1 MKRYRCTNHKRLLTI
16 MSVLFIFLICFAQL
30 YKPETTEAQVPLK
43 IIVAT
48 VRDGDSLWKMA
59 EQYDNNKLDL
69 RTYINIIQSFNDLDN
84 TILQPGQK
92 IKIPIY

>member
-1 MKRYRCTNHKRLLTI
+1 MKRYRCTNHKRFFTI

-30 YKPETTEAQVPLK
+30 YTAEATEAQVPLK
-43 IIVAT
+43 IIVET
-48 VRDGDSLWKMA
+48 VRDGDSLWKLA

-69 RTYINIIQSFNDLDN
+69 RTYIDIIQNFNDLDN